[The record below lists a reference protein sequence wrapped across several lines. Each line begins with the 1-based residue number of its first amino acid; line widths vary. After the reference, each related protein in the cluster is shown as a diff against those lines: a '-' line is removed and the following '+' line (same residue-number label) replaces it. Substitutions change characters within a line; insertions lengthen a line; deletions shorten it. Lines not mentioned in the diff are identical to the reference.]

1 MQYTLRGG
9 LPLVLFFVGL
19 AAGALALVL
28 TPREE
33 EPQIVVPMV
42 DVLVR
47 APGLSATQVERQV
60 AVPLEKLLAQA
71 DVVSLHLPAMAE
83 TRGLVNAAFL
93 GQMKLGAILVNTARG
108 EIINEA
114 DLLAALQSG
123 HLRGAGLD
131 AFASEPPGADN
142 PLLQLPQ
149 VIATPHTG
157 AHTDGATNG
166 MGWGA
171 LRNLL
176 AALRGEAPPDQIV

>member
-1 MQYTLRGG
+1 
-9 LPLVLFFVGL
+9 
-19 AAGALALVL
+19 
-28 TPREE
+28 
-33 EPQIVVPMV
+33 
-42 DVLVR
+42 
-47 APGLSATQVERQV
+47 
-60 AVPLEKLLAQA
+60 
-71 DVVSLHLPAMAE
+71 
-83 TRGLVNAAFL
+83 
-93 GQMKLGAILVNTARG
+93 VNTARG

-131 AFASEPPGADN
+131 AFVDEPPGADN

-171 LRNLL
+171 LHNLL
-176 AALRGEAPPDQIV
+176 PALRGEEPPDRVA